1 MCERGGSVNI
11 VFVNYSLYGGC
22 SGVHIHF
29 LANALQDRGHRCY
42 VILPVEEYEP
52 DYFGTPRYSFL
63 AVEEA
68 VALLRRDSPLLR
80 DAVFHAWTPRE
91 IPRKLAGS
99 LAQLAGRPYFVHLED
114 NEEYILE
121 SLHHMPYASLVQEVK
136 AGRIACNDAFSHP
149 LYYREFLRGAAG
161 VTCIIKALTRFVP
174 SGVPSLVFWP
184 SCEDAFFRIPAE
196 PNWKVRH
203 QLGLRDDETVL
214 AYPGAVHVAN
224 ARFMDEFFRAL
235 SLLAEQGHPVRLIR
249 CGFDCDAL
257 LSREALEARSRWF
270 IQAGHVVA
278 RELPHIVGAANIL
291 VQPGVPGPF
300 DDCRFPSKLTFFLA
314 SGRPVVT
321 APTNIGKLLRDGE
334 HCLYLHD
341 SSAADIAAQ
350 VRRLMEDRAL
360 ARRIGENGRA
370 FAREHFNWGRAA
382 AAVEAFYL
390 KWGFSHAG

>member
-149 LYYREFLRGAAG
+149 LYF
-161 VTCIIKALTRFVP
+161 
-174 SGVPSLVFWP
+174 
-184 SCEDAFFRIPAE
+184 
-196 PNWKVRH
+196 
-203 QLGLRDDETVL
+203 
-214 AYPGAVHVAN
+214 
-224 ARFMDEFFRAL
+224 
-235 SLLAEQGHPVRLIR
+235 
-249 CGFDCDAL
+249 
-257 LSREALEARSRWF
+257 
-270 IQAGHVVA
+270 
-278 RELPHIVGAANIL
+278 
-291 VQPGVPGPF
+291 
-300 DDCRFPSKLTFFLA
+300 
-314 SGRPVVT
+314 
-321 APTNIGKLLRDGE
+321 
-334 HCLYLHD
+334 
-341 SSAADIAAQ
+341 
-350 VRRLMEDRAL
+350 
-360 ARRIGENGRA
+360 
-370 FAREHFNWGRAA
+370 
-382 AAVEAFYL
+382 
-390 KWGFSHAG
+390 